1 MADFATEDV
10 RDMAALTALEP
21 DWWDLWARS
30 ATATPFQSPAWLL
43 AWWRAFAPGELA
55 VIAVRGA
62 GRLVGLAPL
71 YCEAGVRGRRLL
83 PIGISLSDYLDV
95 LVDPEGSPAVREVL
109 AAAIGRSRMSWQTW
123 ELTDLPSDAEALQL
137 PCPPSC
143 RDQTEAAESC
153 PVLALPSEP
162 TAWRE
167 AVPSRKLRDLR
178 LACHRANRRGG
189 FSWATADAGSAQ
201 EMLTRLIAFHGAR
214 WRSRDEPGVLADPRV
229 RGFHAAALP
238 RLLRAGIAR
247 LYTLFIGGE
256 AVGVYYGFL
265 HRKRAYAYLT
275 GFDPAFG
282 HESPGTILLGHAIE
296 QAAREGACEFHM
308 LRGRERYKYQWGA
321 RDRLNQR
328 RIFERTSSYAF
339 AL

>member
-1 MADFATEDV
+1 MVGFTTEDV
-10 RDMAALTALEP
+10 SDTAALTALEP

-30 ATATPFQSPAWLL
+30 TTATPFQSPAWLL
-43 AWWRAFAPGELA
+43 AWWRAFLPGELA
-55 VIAVRGA
+55 VIAVRDA
-62 GRLVGLAPL
+62 GRLVGLAPF
-71 YCEAGVRGRRLL
+71 YVETGAYGGRLL

-95 LVDPEGSPAVREVL
+95 LVDPDCAPAVRGVL
-109 AAAIGRSRMSWQTW
+109 AAALGRSRISWQIW

-143 RDQTEAAESC
+143 WDRTEAAESC
-153 PVLALPSEP
+153 PVLTLPREP
-162 TAWRE
+162 TAWCE
-167 AVPSRKLRDLR
+167 AVPSRKQRDLR
-178 LACHRANRRGG
+178 MAQHRANRRGDI
-189 FSWATADAGSAQ
+189 FWATADAGSAQ
-201 EMLTRLIAFHGAR
+201 EMLVRLIAFHGAR

-229 RGFHAAALP
+229 RDFHATVLP
-238 RLLRAGIAR
+238 GLLRAGVAR

-256 AVGVYYGFL
+256 AVGVYYGFV
-265 HRKRAYAYLT
+265 HRWRAYAYLT

-328 RIFERTSSYAF
+328 RVFERTSSYAC